1 MDHWEQ
7 YVDPHHEIE
16 ERSWWEEIQG
26 MNRFDMGL
34 LCVIELHWAI
44 VQGRNVYSLK
54 SWNIRVDLWN
64 CCAFPDFVKISYF
77 LKRILCNYVDNKVTS
92 EFCWEER
99 LKKKKTKYGSSIL
112 GFYEF
117 LSGRKKY
124 ENKKICEKWTYLNHF
139 SFFMVIC
146 FGLIYFNMILFG
158 INCAISICQMNNRFW
173 VMMKEDYE

>member
-26 MNRFDMGL
+26 MNRFDMWL
-34 LCVIELHWAI
+34 LCMIELYWAI

-77 LKRILCNYVDNKVTS
+77 LKRSLCNYVDNKVTS
-92 EFCWEER
+92 EFCWEGR
-99 LKKKKTKYGSSIL
+99 LKKKKYEIWFKYPYFLQVFEWGEEAWEWKNVWKVDTL
-112 GFYEF
+112 EPFCVFY
-117 LSGRKKY
+117 G
-124 ENKKICEKWTYLNHF
+124 YL
-139 SFFMVIC
+139 
-146 FGLIYFNMILFG
+146 LW
-158 INCAISICQMNNRFW
+158 INIF
-173 VMMKEDYE
+173 